1 RSARPTSRESSPRG
15 RSSGASREPAGDRVA
30 PEPVGVVRGVGT
42 PVVGGELCTV
52 PGRHGTGRSTSTVRS
67 ARDRAA
73 QEKSTTPSG
82 STRAARTVT
91 SVSGRKPS
99 PVRWKTVDSPA
110 PVAVIRIAGRSA
122 PRGGGGGGGDAGGTR
137 IVISTN
143 VPFR

>member
-1 RSARPTSRESSPRG
+1 
-15 RSSGASREPAGDRVA
+15 
-30 PEPVGVVRGVGT
+30 VVRGVGT

-143 VPFR
+143 VPFRVCHIVPSCPTTQTVPWWMATSCSGSVPARDREP